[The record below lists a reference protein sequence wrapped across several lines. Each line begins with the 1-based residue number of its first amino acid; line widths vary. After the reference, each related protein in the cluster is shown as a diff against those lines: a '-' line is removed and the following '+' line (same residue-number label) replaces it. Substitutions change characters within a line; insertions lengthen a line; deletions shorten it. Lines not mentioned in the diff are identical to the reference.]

1 MLLGG
6 DPTNSLNQISEI
18 TGLNISVIKNILYGI
33 NHLDLQ
39 AAYPIEYAAMLS
51 NKGNRLKSTN
61 IIEGYPNVV
70 SPEGVVYKVTN
81 ARQFA
86 LSKGLEVTGFHKLL
100 SGKQLSHKNW
110 KLK

>member
-1 MLLGG
+1 
-6 DPTNSLNQISEI
+6 
-18 TGLNISVIKNILYGI
+18 
-33 NHLDLQ
+33 
-39 AAYPIEYAAMLS
+39 MLS